1 MNNIIKLDFISDNSH
16 GWIKVNKN
24 MFKKHN
30 IDIKKISNYSY
41 KDNKNY
47 YLEEDID
54 ATYFL
59 NQLKNKNIKYKFNY
73 IENNIYDKINKIEY
87 SKIRLLDKINNN

>member
-1 MNNIIKLDFISDNSH
+1 MIKTKIDFIYDPAH
-16 GWIKVNKN
+16 AWIKVNKN

-41 KDNKNY
+41 KDNKHY
-47 YLEEDID
+47 YLEQDID

>member
-1 MNNIIKLDFISDNSH
+1 MNNIIILDFISDNSH

-24 MFKKHN
+24 IFKKHN

-41 KDNKNY
+41 KDNKHY
-47 YLEEDID
+47 YLEEDND
-54 ATYFL
+54 ATYFI
-59 NQLKNKNIKYKFNY
+59 NELKNKNIKYKFNY
-73 IENNIYDKINKIEY
+73 IENNIYDKINKIQY

>member
-1 MNNIIKLDFISDNSH
+1 MNNIIKLDFIFDQAH
-16 GWIKVNKN
+16 AWIKVNKN

-41 KDNKNY
+41 KDNKHY
-47 YLEEDID
+47 YLEEDVD